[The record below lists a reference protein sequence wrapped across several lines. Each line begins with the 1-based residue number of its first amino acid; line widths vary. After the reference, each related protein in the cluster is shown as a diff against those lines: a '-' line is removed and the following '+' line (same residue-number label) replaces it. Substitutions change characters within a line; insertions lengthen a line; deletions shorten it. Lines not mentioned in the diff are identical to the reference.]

1 MNAYHATLAAPDRRV
16 DIALEAATDRE
27 AVERILRSLD
37 RPTEWLARIA
47 RVEDDGREVE
57 L

>member
-1 MNAYHATLAAPDRRV
+1 MNTYHATLADASRRV

-27 AVERILRSLD
+27 AIERILRSLD

-47 RVEDDGREVE
+47 RVEGGREVE